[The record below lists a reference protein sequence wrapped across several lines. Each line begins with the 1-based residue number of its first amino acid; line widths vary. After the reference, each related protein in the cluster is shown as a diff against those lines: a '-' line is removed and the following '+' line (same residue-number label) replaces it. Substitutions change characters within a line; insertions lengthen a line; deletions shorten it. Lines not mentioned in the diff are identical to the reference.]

1 MSSFDWKKNSGNS
14 IKDGLIITAT
24 STRVF
29 LVLNAADI
37 KPPKA
42 SLYTIDIMKIA
53 DGIRG
58 LVLVKHYAVH

>member
-42 SLYTIDIMKIA
+42 SLDTIDIMKIA
-53 DGIRG
+53 DGLRG
-58 LVLVKHYAVH
+58 LVLVKHYADR

>member
-1 MSSFDWKKNSGNS
+1 MSSFDWKKNS

-24 STRVF
+24 NTRVF
-29 LVLNAADI
+29 LVLNAANI

-42 SLYTIDIMKIA
+42 SLDTIDIMKIA

-58 LVLVKHYAVH
+58 LVLVKYYGVH